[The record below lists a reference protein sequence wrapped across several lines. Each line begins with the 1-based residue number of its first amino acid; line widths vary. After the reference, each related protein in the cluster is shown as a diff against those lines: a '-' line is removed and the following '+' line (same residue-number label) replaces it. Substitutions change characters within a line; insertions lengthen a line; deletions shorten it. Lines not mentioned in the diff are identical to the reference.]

1 MYYAAAV
8 TLPNGDSL
16 ITGGGSSTTVYQ
28 YMNAKCEIVLRAN
41 MNQMRK
47 EHAAVINGPY
57 VYVMGGYDGVQNI
70 FLNCCELYNIQK
82 NEWKYFAP
90 MNISKCAFSATVVN
104 KEYIYTFGGYDGQQR
119 LDAIERYHI
128 KDGSWELL
136 NVKLKFPLSNCAC
149 FCPQKNKVIVFG
161 GGFSSGFS
169 PFVEQIDVVTQQ
181 WESLPIMS
189 EGRDLRNKVCFSE
202 GYAYA
207 MGGLNSK
214 AERLNYSERKW
225 ATIPCYPLS
234 DNLDSWAS
242 CMLFTPKLFSNKY
255 TVQDGLNLLMGEN
268 ARPVEGQNQNNS
280 NQIDSTSNSAQRQ
293 RPSDGVAPNT
303 QTEVKKIQNKTRNN
317 FEEMPKETLF
327 NKEKELD

>member
-1 MYYAAAV
+1 MDGFERIEKELEHLIKINHNKYLMSDKKIAFFGDTNKVMLLDLKNFEWTIKTINNNGSSNRNIGSNGGQGAQNLDFMYYAAAV
-8 TLPNGDSL
+8 TLPNGDAL

-28 YMNAKCEIVLRAN
+28 YINSKCEIVMRSS

-57 VYVMGGYDGVQNI
+57 VYVMGGYDGNQNI
-70 FLNCCELYNIQK
+70 FLNCCEYYDIHK
-82 NEWKYFAP
+82 NQWKFFAP
-90 MNISKCAFSATVVN
+90 MNISKCAFSATIVN

-128 KDGSWELL
+128 KDGTWELL
-136 NVKLKFPLSNCAC
+136 NIKLKFPLSNCAC

-189 EGRDLRNKVCFSE
+189 EGRDLRNKVCYVE
-202 GYAYA
+202 GCAYA

-214 AERLNYSERKW
+214 AERLNYFEKKWSEV
-225 ATIPCYPLS
+225 PCYPLS

-242 CMLFTPKLFSNKY
+242 CLLFTPKLFSNK
-255 TVQDGLNLLMGEN
+255 
-268 ARPVEGQNQNNS
+268 
-280 NQIDSTSNSAQRQ
+280 
-293 RPSDGVAPNT
+293 
-303 QTEVKKIQNKTRNN
+303 
-317 FEEMPKETLF
+317 
-327 NKEKELD
+327 